1 MAEMRGPGVMLSQFM
16 GDAAPFDSLDGVV
29 RWLAGFGYAGVQVP
43 VHDPRLIDLE
53 RAAAEDGYCR
63 DYRARLADLGV
74 EVTELAAH
82 RAGQLVAVNPAF
94 SELSDVFAAPA
105 VRGDPRART
114 AWAMRQLRLAIEAA
128 ARLGL
133 RRVATFSGAF
143 AWPYAY
149 PWPPPPPGLIDAAF
163 EELARRWRPL
173 LDHAESAGVDLCFEL
188 HPGEDLHDGT
198 TFDRFLALVDG
209 HRRARI
215 LFDPSHMLLQHMDYL
230 GFIDLYADRIG
241 AFHVKDAEFIRS
253 PRSGVHGG
261 FQDWARRPG
270 RFRSPGDGQVDFAG
284 VFSRLAAAGYD
295 GWAVLEWECVLKRK
309 EDGARE
315 GAPFIRRHIIATAET
330 PFDAALR
337 RPLDRDAARRILG
350 IGGE

>member
-1 MAEMRGPGVMLSQFM
+1 MRGPAVMLSQFM
-16 GDAAPFDSLDGVV
+16 GDTAPFDSLHGVV
-29 RWLAGFGYAGVQVP
+29 GWLAGHGYVGVQVP
-43 VHDPRLIDLE
+43 VHDPRLIELE
-53 RAAAEDGYCR
+53 RAAADDAYCR
-63 DYRARLADLGV
+63 DYIAGLAALGV

-82 RAGQLVAVNPAF
+82 RAGQLLAVNPAF
-94 SELSDVFAAPA
+94 AALNDVFAPA
-105 VRGDPRART
+105 ALRGDPASHR
-114 AWAMRQLRLAIEAA
+114 AWAEHQLRLAIEAA

-149 PWPPPPPGLIDAAF
+149 PWPPAPPALIAAAF

-173 LDHAESAGVDLCFEL
+173 LDHAEAHGVDLCFEL
-188 HPGEDLHDGT
+188 HPGEDLHDGV
-198 TFDRFLALVDG
+198 TFDRFLGLVDG

-230 GFIDLYADRIG
+230 GFIELYADRIA
-241 AFHVKDAEFIRS
+241 AFHVKDAEFVTS

-261 FQDWARRPG
+261 FQDWAQRPG
-270 RFRSPGDGQVDFAG
+270 RFRSPGDGQVDFRG

-295 GWAVLEWECVLKRK
+295 GWCVLEWECWLKRK
-309 EDGARE
+309 EDGAAE
-315 GAPFIRRHIIATAET
+315 GAPFIRRHMIATTPA

-337 RPLDRDAARRILG
+337 QGMDRATARRILG
-350 IGGE
+350 IDP